1 MKEEAMTDALVREFL
16 LGKLADEERERIE
29 NLFLT
34 DPQTKERVLSLEDEL
49 IEEYLEDNLTEADK
63 ERFLARYAQT
73 DEQRRKLRITKSIKD
88 WAVTQAKAPQTAAA
102 TVSLWNRLW
111 TRLRLKPAFAVPI
124 AVTIVIAIVLAV
136 VWLNSQME
144 RRKHLA
150 VEQELAQLNSPPSLR
165 ETPPDMISFELRP
178 VNVRSDEPE
187 RGINPGADTQIIEMH
202 LPWMRGDRYATYQA
216 QVRRIGDTES
226 FSIPNLQPEN
236 DGGYRIRIRLR
247 ARMLRRGSYQ
257 IQLRGVANDG
267 TVSLPEEYTFSVRQ

>member
-1 MKEEAMTDALVREFL
+1 MKEEPMTDALVREFL
-16 LGKLADEERERIE
+16 LGKLADEKRERIE

-34 DPQTKERVLSLEDEL
+34 DPQIRERVLSLEDEL

-63 ERFLARYAQT
+63 ERFLTRYAQT

-88 WAVTQAKAPQTAAA
+88 WAVTQAKAPQTSAAA
-102 TVSLWNRLW
+102 VSLWKRLW

-124 AVTIVIAIVLAV
+124 AVTIVITIVLAV

-165 ETPPDMISFELRP
+165 ETPPDMISFELKP

-187 RGINPGADTQIIEMH
+187 RGINRGADTQIIEMR
-202 LPWMRGDRYATYQA
+202 LPWIQENRYATYQA
-216 QVRRIGDTES
+216 QFRRTENTES

-236 DGGYRIRIRLR
+236 DGGYRIRIRLP
-247 ARMLRRGSYQ
+247 AQMLRRGSYQ

-267 TVSLPEEYTFSVRQ
+267 TLGSPEEYSFTVS

>member
-1 MKEEAMTDALVREFL
+1 MKEESMTDALVREFL
-16 LGKLADEERERIE
+16 LGKLTDEERERIE

-34 DPQTKERVLSLEDEL
+34 DPQTKERVLTLEDDL

-73 DEQRRKLRITKSIKD
+73 DEQRRKLRITKTIKD

-102 TVSLWNRLW
+102 TVAIWNRLW

-165 ETPPDMISFELRP
+165 ETPPNMISFELRS
-178 VNVRSDEPE
+178 VNVRSDKPE
-187 RGINPGADTQIIEMH
+187 RGINRGADTQIIEMR
-202 LPWMRGDRYATYQA
+202 LLLMQTERYPMYQA
-216 QVRRIGDTES
+216 QVRRIGDTKS

-236 DGGYRIRIRLR
+236 DGGYRIRIRLP
-247 ARMLRRGSYQ
+247 ARLLRRGSYQ
-257 IQLRGVANDG
+257 IQLRGVANEG
-267 TVSLPEEYTFSVRQ
+267 TFGPPEEYPFFVEG